1 MNNNTNLTKPET
13 NLLNKLTV
21 EYGLVVNDSLTVAVN
36 PLSGARVET
45 TPLVA
50 ALIRF
55 AQAAYISYEVFG
67 NMTFKSK
74 PVTIQTYD
82 RVRYLVL
89 KLDSN
94 AYSEVLD

>member
-1 MNNNTNLTKPET
+1 MNNITLSKPEN
-13 NLLNKLTV
+13 NLLNKLTN
-21 EYGLVVNDSLTVAVN
+21 EYGLLVNDYLTVAVN
-36 PLSGARVET
+36 PLSGARVQT

-67 NMTFKSK
+67 SMTFKSK

-94 AYSEVLD
+94 AYAEILD